1 MSRFR
6 FIPYWIYTPKLIEN
20 IYHQSAS
27 ASSFYTGTLA
37 IVFSGIG
44 VLVGGLFI
52 SKFKPS
58 ARFLTMWH
66 IICGTICVFGMIS
79 YAFMGCEESEN
90 TLSFKQDATTTCNA
104 NCHCDFVR
112 YSPVCGDDGF
122 TYISACHAACGTLS
136 PKGNSTKKFS
146 DCSCIAVKNQDKL
159 STFSWGLNESS
170 GGAASSGP
178 CAVNCQK
185 ELFIFLAVMCFLKF
199 IGATGRTSNFLVS
212 IRCIDEKDKTVG
224 IGLGGTLVHLF
235 AFIPSPILFGYIL
248 DK

>member
-1 MSRFR
+1 M
-6 FIPYWIYTPKLIEN
+6 
-20 IYHQSAS
+20 
-27 ASSFYTGTLA
+27 A

-52 SKFKPS
+52 SKYKPS

-66 IICGTICVFGMIS
+66 VICGLFCVAGMIS
-79 YAFMGCEESEN
+79 YAFIRCEESDD
-90 TLSFKQDATTTCNA
+90 TLSIRHDSKPTCNA
-104 NCHCDFVR
+104 DCHCDFVR
-112 YSPVCGDDGF
+112 YSPVCGSDGF
-122 TYISACHAACGTLS
+122 TYISACHAGCMITS
-136 PKGNSTKKFS
+136 KKNSSF
-146 DCSCIAVKNQDKL
+146 DECSCIGTNEHQLKMT
-159 STFSWGLNESS
+159 TFSWSS
-170 GGAASSGP
+170 TEKPKKTAKSGP

-212 IRCIDEKDKTVG
+212 IRCIDERDKTAA
-224 IGLGGTLVHLF
+224 IGLGMTLIHLF